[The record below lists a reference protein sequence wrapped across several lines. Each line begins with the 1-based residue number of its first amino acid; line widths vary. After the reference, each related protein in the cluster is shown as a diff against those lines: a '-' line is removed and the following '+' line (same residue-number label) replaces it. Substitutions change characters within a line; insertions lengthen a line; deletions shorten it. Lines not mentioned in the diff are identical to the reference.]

1 MAKTSIAHLER
12 RKIEAEI
19 LIPMVQAFQRP
30 IGKEHAKEIAR
41 EVTFELAR
49 KDGERWAQ
57 QFGQDLPAMDR
68 ASGVRAGGG
77 GLEIEQTSVRQPIVP
92 KWATCTI

>member
-1 MAKTSIAHLER
+1 MAKPSIAHLER

-57 QFGQDLPAMDR
+57 QFGQDLTAMGR
-68 ASGVRAGGG
+68 ASGVRAGGAV
-77 GLEIEQTSVRQPIVP
+77 LRLNRPV
-92 KWATCTI
+92 